1 MFKESETIELR
12 SSIFQLHEGI
22 ISLSAML
29 NKSNKGVVYFG
40 IRDDGWVI
48 GLDVGK
54 KTLSDV
60 THEIQ
65 NNLKPL
71 PNKVN
76 VECEEIED
84 RTVIRVS
91 VDGNDTPYS
100 AYGRYYIR
108 INDADVMMSNNQ
120 LQFFFENK
128 EINYSRWENKETEY
142 GVDDI
147 NEDLLIECVRT
158 ANDNG
163 RLNYVYKNAEDALTK
178 LGLLSVNGKLN
189 NAGWYLFG
197 NNKPLLIKEANF
209 PTDSRSEFGEIKEFR
224 GNIIECIRET
234 ISYIQNHITFKSN
247 IVGYKREDVPEIPL
261 RAIREIVV
269 NSYAHCSYGMEG
281 DYHQFSIFKS
291 YVKIYN
297 PGGII
302 KDIDPKRFA
311 SGNVG
316 SKIRNVLIAS
326 TLFKFG
332 YIDSFGTGFERTFS
346 LCASNDVDYSYFND
360 EFGFTFIFNR
370 KTINMINDNRLDYRI
385 SNLDDMII
393 NSIKNN
399 KYITIPEL
407 ANIVNKSEITV
418 HRHLNDLSKNG
429 IVSRIG
435 SRKTGYWRI
444 NYEKM
449 QVV

>member
-1 MFKESETIELR
+1 MLIETETIELKK
-12 SSIFQLHEGI
+12 SLLQLKEGI

-40 IRDDGWVI
+40 IKDDGKVI

-71 PNKVN
+71 PNKVD

-91 VDGNDTPYS
+91 VDGDDTPYS

-108 INDADVMMSNNQ
+108 INEADVMMSNNQ

-142 GVDDI
+142 GVDDVD
-147 NEDLLIECVRT
+147 EDLLIECIRL
-158 ANDNG
+158 ANESG
-163 RLNYVYKNAEDALTK
+163 RLEYVYKNAEDALIK
-178 LGLLSVNGKLN
+178 LGLLTINGKLN
-189 NAGWYLFG
+189 NAGLYLFG

-247 IVGYKREDVPEIPL
+247 IVGYQREDVPEIPL

-269 NSYAHCSYGMEG
+269 NSYAHCSYGIEG

-370 KTINMINDNRLDYRI
+370 KTINIINDNRPEYRI
-385 SNLDDMII
+385 SKLDDMIM

-429 IVSRIG
+429 MVSRVG
-435 SRKTGYWRI
+435 SRKTGYWKI

-449 QVV
+449 

>member
-40 IRDDGWVI
+40 IKDDGKVI
-48 GLDVGK
+48 GLDADK

-91 VDGNDTPYS
+91 VDGDDTPYS

-108 INDADVMMSNNQ
+108 INEADVMMSNNQ

-142 GVDDI
+142 GVDDVD
-147 NEDLLIECVRT
+147 EDLLIECIRL
-158 ANDNG
+158 ANESG
-163 RLNYVYKNAEDALTK
+163 RLEYVYKNAEDALIK
-178 LGLLSVNGKLN
+178 LGLLTTNRKLN
-189 NAGWYLFG
+189 NAGLYLFG

-209 PTDSRSEFGEIKEFR
+209 PTDNRSEFGEIKEFR

-247 IVGYKREDVPEIPL
+247 IAGYQREDVPEIPL

-269 NSYAHCSYGMEG
+269 NSYAHCSYGIEG

-360 EFGFTFIFNR
+360 EFGFTFVFNR
-370 KTINMINDNRLDYRI
+370 KTINMINDNRPEYRI

-407 ANIVNKSEITV
+407 ARLVDKSEITV
-418 HRHLNDLSKNG
+418 HRHLDDLGKKG
-429 IVSRIG
+429 IVSRVG
-435 SRKTGYWRI
+435 SRKTGYWKI

-449 QVV
+449 